1 MQGGERIGQRVSSL
15 FGSTLRHAPE
25 AEGESHALLLRAGY
39 VRPVAPGI
47 FSLLPLGWRALRKL
61 EQIVREELE
70 LIGGQELSLPLVQP
84 AELWQAAGRRPE
96 LDAAPA
102 RFRDRRE
109 RDLVLATA
117 HEAALAFHAAAEISS
132 YRQLPALLYQ
142 VRTSFRDEL
151 RPRGGLLRLREFR
164 RQDSYSLDR
173 DRAGLERQY
182 RAHYEA
188 FRRIARRAGTP
199 LTAVRSDRGPSG
211 GGADHEF
218 MYLTAA
224 GEDGIARCAQCG
236 YAARREASR
245 FALEPAA
252 GEPAALEEVPTPGA
266 ATIDELAAFLG
277 IAPQQTAKMV
287 FYAPADAAGT
297 DAGAGAGTRAGD
309 GSAAGAA
316 NVTVVAAVVRGDL
329 EANPVQVQE
338 LAGVGELRPAHADE
352 IAAAGMVPGFA
363 SPVGVERGKA
373 VFVVD
378 RWVAESANLVMGANR
393 AGYHLR
399 NVCCGRDYQPTV
411 VGLVAAAF
419 DGAPCA
425 SCGAP
430 LRLVRGAAVGALRQ
444 LGTRYSEAPEARF
457 TDAAGAA
464 HPIVMGSYGIGLE
477 RLLACVAEEH
487 HDARGLALPVSV
499 APYQVSLVALA
510 RKPETWQ
517 AAERLFAELTAAGI
531 EVLYDDRRGLSAGV
545 KLTDA
550 DLRGLPLR
558 VVVGERS
565 LAAGGAELSRRGA
578 AERRVV
584 PRDQLGAA
592 LLEEIA
598 ALRAP
603 LAGGP

>member
-1 MQGGERIGQRVSSL
+1 MQGGEGIGQRVSNL
-15 FGSTLRHAPE
+15 FGSTLRHAPAE
-25 AEGESHALLLRAGY
+25 ADGESHALLLRAGY
-39 VRPVAPGI
+39 LRPVAPGI

-70 LIGGQELSLPLVQP
+70 RIGGQELSLPLVQP
-84 AELWQAAGRRPE
+84 AELWQAARRRPE
-96 LDAAPA
+96 LDADQA

-132 YRQLPALLYQ
+132 YRQLPALVYQ
-142 VRTSFRDEL
+142 VRTTFRDEP

-173 DRAGLERQY
+173 DQAGLELQY
-182 RAHYEA
+182 RAHSEA
-188 FRRIARRAGTP
+188 YQRIARRVGVP
-199 LTAVRSDRGPSG
+199 LTVVRGDRGPSG
-211 GGADHEF
+211 GAVAHEF
-218 MYLTAA
+218 MYLTA
-224 GEDGIARCAQCG
+224 GSDERLARCAQCG
-236 YAARREASR
+236 YAARREAAR

-252 GEPAALEEVPTPGA
+252 GEPAALEEVHTPGA
-266 ATIDELAAFLG
+266 ATIDELAAFLR

-287 FYAPADAAGT
+287 FYAPADPAGT
-297 DAGAGAGTRAGD
+297 GAGAAAGAGAP
-309 GSAAGAA
+309 AGAA
-316 NVTVVAAVVRGDL
+316 NATVVAAVVRGDL

-363 SPVGVERGKA
+363 SPVGVEPGAA

-411 VGLVAAAF
+411 VGLAAAAF

-430 LRLVRGAAVGALRQ
+430 LRLARGVAVGSLRQ
-444 LGTRYSEAPEARF
+444 LGTRYSEALEARF

-464 HPIVMGSYGIGLE
+464 HPVVMGSYGIGLE

-487 HDARGLALPVSV
+487 HDARGLALPVAV
-499 APYQVSLVALA
+499 APYQVSLVPLA

-517 AAERLFAELTAAGI
+517 AAERLFAALTAAGI

-578 AERRVV
+578 AERRIV
-584 PRDQLGAA
+584 PPEQLGAA
-592 LLEEIA
+592 LQEEIA
-598 ALRAP
+598 DLRAS